1 MLYSDPLISIIIP
14 TYNRCKKLKIAIES
28 IRNQTFDKWEAIIV
42 DNNSSDGT
50 KELIK
55 SIEDSRFK
63 FFEID
68 NSGIIAKSRNLGIDK
83 SIGKYI
89 AFLDSDDWWDPS
101 KLQNVYTVIS
111 KGFKFVYHDHT
122 IVNSK
127 KFLKKKKFISR
138 DLDKNNPYEDLI
150 LKGPCFANS
159 SVVLDKGILLSLGKL
174 NENHEMIS
182 WEDFDLWLRYFKKE
196 KNFFYIKKSLCS
208 IIIDENNNL
217 TALKKIKNIFNFK
230 KTYLD
235 PQNKKFPNWCY
246 VELFKNSFFTK
257 DFSESIKYFSKIKF
271 NLLNYKTK
279 FKLISLFIF
288 IKLRVSKK
296 N

>member
-28 IRNQTFDKWEAIIV
+28 VRNQTFDKWEAIIV
-42 DNNSSDGT
+42 DNNSNDGT

-55 SIEDSRFK
+55 NIEDSRFK
-63 FFEID
+63 FFEIN

-101 KLQNVYTVIS
+101 KLQNVYIAIS

-138 DLDKNNPYEDLI
+138 DLDKNNPYQDLI

-174 NENHEMIS
+174 NENYEMIS

-196 KNFFYIKKSLCS
+196 KNFFYIKKSLSS

-217 TALKKIKNIFNFK
+217 TALKKIKNIFSFK

-235 PQNKKFPNWCY
+235 PQNQKFPNWCY

-257 DFSESIKYFSKIKF
+257 DFSDSIKYFSKIKL

-279 FKLISLFIF
+279 LKLISLFVF
-288 IKLRVSKK
+288 IKLRVLKK